1 MESAET
7 LNEILSDFRK
17 SLQADGGDIE
27 LVNVANGIVKVRITR
42 TSVPVTFSNFLR
54 KYKTRKG
61 VGCGRCQIPVS
72 TIAAALEATLKE
84 KMPEIIKV
92 EVIK

>member
-7 LNEILSDFRK
+7 MNEIMSDFGK

-27 LVNVANGIVKVRITR
+27 LVNVANGIVKVRIKR
-42 TSVPVTFSNFLR
+42 TSVPVTFSKFLR

-61 VGCGRCQIPVS
+61 VGCGRCQIPAS
-72 TIAAALEATLKE
+72 TIAAALESTLKD
-84 KMPEIIKV
+84 KIPGIMKV
-92 EVIK
+92 EVVK